1 MKLFFRA
8 CFLGLWFATGL
19 LAQNFLSY
27 PNGEYWRFP
36 NARSLALAGAGSL
49 SMEGVGALFYNPAA
63 LANGRRMLEG
73 EVSLLGRKLEERRGF
88 PVFNRIDDVIQN
100 GVYAI
105 NNNWFGNLQ
114 GGVVYRP
121 RGAGFRWLQA
131 IALGRFV
138 QLDQDYD
145 YEEEVRENIF
155 GDSLVAFNRIV
166 QDGQL
171 SRYSLGISMAL
182 NKHVFLGLQLGFL
195 SGDLTR
201 DSTIAFARRSGE
213 VTGGREVHQLDNTP
227 LVASFGVLAHVNS
240 RLAVGS
246 FFRLPYSLRYN
257 YSFTPVCSDCQATD
271 VVGRETLEYPLEWT
285 VSAEYQARQALQAR
299 LSVEFNYQWWSN
311 VTWQR
316 QTDAGQFKRN
326 HYDDVFSVRVG
337 VEHIFYNRIPFQ
349 VGLQYRSFF
358 QRKQTT
364 RTLVTAGTGF
374 MNRWWRV
381 DVAGGV
387 SRLDYRFP
395 DLFPDTLF
403 GGNRNNSPIDT
414 VQETYV
420 FGLATVRFFIK

>member
-1 MKLFFRA
+1 MKLVFRA
-8 CFLGLWFATGL
+8 YLIGLMLAASV

-49 SMEGVGALFYNPAA
+49 SLQGVGALVYNPAA
-63 LANGRRMLEG
+63 LANGRARLEG
-73 EVSLLGRKLEERRGF
+73 EISLTGRKLEERRGF
-88 PVFNRIDDVIQN
+88 PVFNRIDDVVQN

-105 NNNWFGNLQ
+105 NNNWFGNFQ
-114 GGVVYRP
+114 GGVVFRP
-121 RGAGFRWLQA
+121 AWKGFRPLKA
-131 IALGRFV
+131 ISVGRFTE
-138 QLDQDYD
+138 LDQDYD

-155 GDSLVAFNRIV
+155 GDSLIAFNRIV
-166 QDGQL
+166 QDGRL
-171 SRYSLGISMAL
+171 SRYGIGVAVAVTK
-182 NKHVFLGLQLGFL
+182 NVFLGAQLGVL
-195 SGDLTR
+195 SGDLSR
-201 DSTIAFARRSGE
+201 DSTIAFVRRGGD
-213 VTGGREVHQLDNTP
+213 VRGGREERKLDNTP
-227 LVASFGVLAHVNS
+227 LVASFGLLARINS

-246 FFRLPYSLRYN
+246 YLKLPYSLKYN
-257 YSFTPVCSDCQATD
+257 YRFAAICNGCLPRD

-285 VSAEYQARQALQAR
+285 LSAEYQARQALQAR
-299 LSVEFNYQWWSN
+299 LSVEFNYQWWSKVAWRRTIN
-311 VTWQR
+311 GNQFTW
-316 QTDAGQFKRN
+316 GN
-326 HYDDVFSVRVG
+326 YDDVFSVRVG

-364 RTLVTAGTGF
+364 RTLISAGTGF

-387 SRLDYRFP
+387 SRLNYRFP

-414 VQETYV
+414 VQETYF
-420 FGLATVRFFIK
+420 FGLATVRFFVK